1 MRLEN
6 IDTVGR
12 NGVQFAPSDR
22 HGDACAGAGAQRV
35 RGYAGRAAGVSAPV
49 DKDLAAEKL
58 AELVRADMF
67 VSVTAVPNAY
77 INYGKPEQLA
87 LGMLSVKEVEKYI
100 EAGHFGAGSMLPKIQ
115 AITQFARKKKVGII
129 ASPDNLELALARR
142 AGTIVQ

>member
-1 MRLEN
+1 MF
-6 IDTVGR
+6 T
-12 NGVQFAPSDR
+12 
-22 HGDACAGAGAQRV
+22 
-35 RGYAGRAAGVSAPV
+35 
-49 DKDLAAEKL
+49 K
-58 AELVRADMF
+58 ADMF

-77 INYGKPEQLA
+77 INYGEPEQLA

>member
-1 MRLEN
+1 
-6 IDTVGR
+6 
-12 NGVQFAPSDR
+12 
-22 HGDACAGAGAQRV
+22 
-35 RGYAGRAAGVSAPV
+35 
-49 DKDLAAEKL
+49 
-58 AELVRADMF
+58 MF

-129 ASPDNLELALARR
+129 ASPGNLELALARR